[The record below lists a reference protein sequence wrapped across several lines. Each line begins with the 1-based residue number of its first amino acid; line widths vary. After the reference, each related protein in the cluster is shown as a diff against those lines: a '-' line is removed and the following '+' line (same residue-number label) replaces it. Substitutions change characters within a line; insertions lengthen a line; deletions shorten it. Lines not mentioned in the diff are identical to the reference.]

1 MTKNKEKG
9 HKILQI
15 IWKPWP
21 LWWDDPKFCERS
33 VWVEHI
39 GVYFLVLIGL
49 SVCIA
54 LLYYSCA
61 CAWGWHSCWA
71 TLVGDLDL
79 PIRQHPALVSP
90 QILSTV
96 WWITWFAFFSGSNI
110 SVVWNIENQGLR
122 DYSTPTRDFRPH
134 RYKSFAPKWPDEK
147 KALSRVWGNEKVWM
161 RMRIIRQ

>member
-9 HKILQI
+9 TQNSPNNLKTLTTVMRWPKIL
-15 IWKPWP
+15 WEWC
-21 LWWDDPKFCERS
+21 LSGTYWCN
-33 VWVEHI
+33 
-39 GVYFLVLIGL
+39 FLVLIGL

-61 CAWGWHSCWA
+61 CAWGWYSCWA

-110 SVVWNIENQGLR
+110 SVVWNIKNQGLR
-122 DYSTPTRDFRPH
+122 DYSTPTRDFRPDPYILYPLDQNGLMKR
-134 RYKSFAPKWPDEK
+134 RYCRECGVTIKSE
-147 KALSRVWGNEKVWM
+147 WGWG
-161 RMRIIRQ
+161 

>member
-1 MTKNKEKG
+1 MSLDIKYIEIHFILLLIGKRKGASWWGKRTRDKMLQIIWKLTLTNVMTKNKEKG

-61 CAWGWHSCWA
+61 CAWGWYSCWA

-90 QILSTV
+90 QILFTV
-96 WWITWFAFFSGSNI
+96 WWITWFAFFQA
-110 SVVWNIENQGLR
+110 V
-122 DYSTPTRDFRPH
+122 T
-134 RYKSFAPKWPDEK
+134 
-147 KALSRVWGNEKVWM
+147 
-161 RMRIIRQ
+161 